1 MTPGVLALQ
10 GDFAAHLKVLHE
22 CGVEGTR
29 VRSCEDLEA
38 VDALIIPGGESTT
51 MLKLI
56 DRFEMRDALVK
67 RISDGMPVLG
77 TCAGA
82 IVLAD
87 RVSDGERTLGVLPMQ
102 IERNGY
108 GRQQDSFEADIEVPD
123 LAAVVKGIFIRA
135 PIIVDSADA
144 HVMATWA
151 GRTVLARQ
159 DTILVCTFH
168 PELVGEHRIHRYF
181 VEQVCGGQAA

>member
-1 MTPGVLALQ
+1 MQ
-10 GDFAAHLKVLHE
+10 GDFAAHLGVLRA
-22 CGVEGTR
+22 CGMDGAR

-67 RISDGMPVLG
+67 RLNDGMPVLG

-87 RVSDGERTLGVLPMQ
+87 EVSDGEPTLAVLRMQ
-102 IERNGY
+102 IERNAY
-108 GRQQDSFEADIEVPD
+108 GRQQESFEADIEVPE
-123 LAAVVKGIFIRA
+123 LNAVVKGIFIRA
-135 PIIVDSADA
+135 PIIVDPGDA
-144 HVMATWA
+144 RVMATWA
-151 GRTVLARQ
+151 DRPVLARRAN
-159 DTILVCTFH
+159 ILVCTFH
-168 PELVGEHRIHRYF
+168 PELLGEHRIHSYF
-181 VEQVCGGQAA
+181 IEEVCGGLAA